1 MVTPSRA
8 QWCANVNSKT
18 HLSEMLSTVTSQ
30 TLSAT
35 SLNLNAKRDATAGR
49 NQIGAIIIL

>member
-8 QWCANVNSKT
+8 QWCTSVNSKT
-18 HLSEMLSTVTSQ
+18 HLSEMVSTVTSQ